1 MQRKKRVLVTGG
13 AGQLATTLQRTVQSI
28 NESIEFEFANSKDL
42 DITNLGAV
50 TDFFKKGNFNYC
62 VNCAAYTQVDKAEE
76 DSETAL
82 LINQQGAKNLAK
94 ACHGSNAKL
103 IHISTDFVF
112 DGTQSSPYKETDR
125 PSPLG
130 IYGHSKFKGEQEVVR
145 NMDQYFII
153 RTSWLYSA
161 YGHNFFKSMLKYGR
175 ERDQL
180 SVVFDQVGTPTSAH
194 DLSEVIHK
202 IISEEIDNY
211 GIYHFSNEGV
221 ASWYDFAAAIFEI
234 NQIEVGLRPIR
245 SKEYPTPAERPS
257 YSVLDKAKI
266 KQILKMDIPHWRKS
280 LVSVSEVLK
289 RESGQS

>member
-13 AGQLATTLQRTVQSI
+13 SGQLGTTLGKSVSSI
-28 NESIEFEFANSKDL
+28 EESIEFVFASSKDL
-42 DITNLGAV
+42 DITDDRSV
-50 TDFFKKGNFNYC
+50 TDYVKQGDFDYC
-62 VNCAAYTQVDKAEE
+62 VNCAAYTQVDKAEA
-76 DSETAL
+76 DSERAL

-94 ACHGSNAKL
+94 ACHAGNIVL

-112 DGTQSSPYKETDR
+112 DGSKSSPYVETDR

-145 NMDQYFII
+145 NMERYFII

-161 YGHNFFKSMLKYGR
+161 YGHNFFKSMLKYGK
-175 ERDQL
+175 ERDEL

-194 DLSEVIHK
+194 DLAGIILK

-221 ASWYDFAAAIFEI
+221 ASWYDFAAAIFDI
-234 NQIEVGLRPIR
+234 NGIEVALRPIR
-245 SKEYPTPAERPS
+245 SKEYPTPAERPAF
-257 YSVLDKAKI
+257 SVLDKEKI
-266 KQILKMDIPHWRKS
+266 KKVLKMDIPHWRES
-280 LVSVSEVLK
+280 LRAVSEILRK
-289 RESGQS
+289 ESV